1 MRFLNKKTI
10 ILGMAVLT
18 VFLLA
23 NFASRGNSQFSFV
36 ERFAVT
42 VLSPVE
48 SLLSQA
54 GYGIRNATNF
64 VSQLFTLAQ
73 ENQTLRANIDE
84 LRQNEL
90 TITEIMAENIR
101 LRAMLDYKKGTP
113 QFDFITA
120 AVIAR
125 DPGMWTNVMMI
136 NRGSNDGLT
145 RDMPVVTP
153 QGLVGNIVQVSA
165 STAKIQ
171 LLLDP
176 RSAVGSLVQRPESRV
191 AAVVEGNGISPMA
204 PRMVNLA
211 RDADIIRGDKIITS
225 GFGGIYPKGLLV
237 GEVMDIVND
246 EGGLLKYAVL
256 KPVVDFDRL
265 EEVMVIVRSRESA
278 GQLPGI
284 SASPNSPQ
292 PKGVPNR

>member
-125 DPGMWTNVMMI
+125 DPGMWTNIMMI

-176 RSAVGSLVQRPESRV
+176 RSAVGSLVQRSESRV

-278 GQLPGI
+278 AQLPGT
-284 SASPNSPQ
+284 STTPNSQ
-292 PKGVPNR
+292 QLRGVPNQ

>member
-125 DPGMWTNVMMI
+125 DPGMWTNIMMI

-176 RSAVGSLVQRPESRV
+176 RSAVGSLVQRSESRV

>member
-125 DPGMWTNVMMI
+125 DPGMWTNIMMI

-176 RSAVGSLVQRPESRV
+176 RSAVGSLVQRSESRV

-278 GQLPGI
+278 AQLPGI
-284 SASPNSPQ
+284 SATPNSPQ

>member
-42 VLSPVE
+42 VLSPVD

-125 DPGMWTNVMMI
+125 DPGMWTNIMMI

-176 RSAVGSLVQRPESRV
+176 RSAVGSLVQRSESRV

-278 GQLPGI
+278 AQLPGT
-284 SASPNSPQ
+284 STTPNSQ
-292 PKGVPNR
+292 QLRGVPNQ

>member
-36 ERFAVT
+36 ERFAVI

-48 SLLSQA
+48 SLLSQT
-54 GYGIRNATNF
+54 GYGIRNTTNF
-64 VSQLFTLAQ
+64 VSQLFTLAE

-125 DPGMWTNVMMI
+125 DPGMWTNIMMI

-176 RSAVGSLVQRPESRV
+176 RSAVGSLVQRSESRV

-278 GQLPGI
+278 AQLPGI
-284 SASPNSPQ
+284 SATPNSPQ